1 MSETDAAA
9 ENIWKAADYL
19 GTAKTAW
26 HNRFSTEEL
35 KAADVVLAALARI
48 GGEVERGETR

>member
-1 MSETDAAA
+1 MTEIAA

-19 GTAKTAW
+19 GIVKTAW

-35 KAADVVLAALARI
+35 KAADVVLTALTRI
-48 GGEVERGETR
+48 GEEVRCGEA

>member
-1 MSETDAAA
+1 MAEPDEAA

-19 GTAKTAW
+19 GHAKIAW

-35 KAADVVLAALARI
+35 KAADIVLAALMRI
-48 GGEVERGETR
+48 GGEVKRGEA

>member
-1 MSETDAAA
+1 MMAEIEA

-19 GTAKTAW
+19 GTVKIAW

-35 KAADVVLAALARI
+35 KAADIVLAALMRI
-48 GGEVERGETR
+48 GGEVRRGEA